1 MTVKELKDLIKDID
15 DDAEV
20 FIEKRNKTNDNF
32 KLLNTIKGKK
42 VKRNI
47 HIGNE
52 VQNNT
57 LYVRYKAVDALIII
71 AKKNRLNCFHFVNS
85 LGE

>member
-1 MTVKELKDLIKDID
+1 MTVKELKALIKDID

-32 KLLNTIKGKK
+32 ELLDTIKGEK
-42 VKRNI
+42 VKRDI

-57 LYVRYKAVDALIII
+57 LYVRYKAADTLIII
-71 AKKNRLNCFHFVNS
+71 AKKTD
-85 LGE
+85 